1 MPDVRERTN
10 EIEVDC
16 VERFMRHATL
26 HNSFLS
32 TVLEQFA
39 HKHPDFKYALFDYY
53 NALRNRTLHPTE
65 YGFKVGNVA
74 CCGTGA
80 LNGHG
85 CSSTE
90 EPFNLCD
97 DRNEYVFFDGGHTS
111 DRANFQLAELMWR
124 GPKDVTGPHYNVEM
138 LFNL

>member
-1 MPDVRERTN
+1 MQEFYDLGARKIGFQNVGPLGCMPDVRERTN

-65 YGFKVGNVA
+65 YGNQLFIFKQN
-74 CCGTGA
+74 
-80 LNGHG
+80 
-85 CSSTE
+85 
-90 EPFNLCD
+90 
-97 DRNEYVFFDGGHTS
+97 
-111 DRANFQLAELMWR
+111 
-124 GPKDVTGPHYNVEM
+124 
-138 LFNL
+138 